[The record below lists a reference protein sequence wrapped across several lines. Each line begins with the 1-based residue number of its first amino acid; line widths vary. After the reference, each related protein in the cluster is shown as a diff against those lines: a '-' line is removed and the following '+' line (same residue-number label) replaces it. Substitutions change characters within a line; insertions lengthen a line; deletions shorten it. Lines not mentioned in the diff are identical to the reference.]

1 MGLITTILFGVCL
14 VRLMSI
20 GLVAVW
26 SDYCPIGLLSSWVT
40 VCRVSVHRATVC
52 WGCVLGEVSVRP
64 LFEYLRKDITV
75 SVNKESMNKN

>member
-1 MGLITTILFGVCL
+1 MGLITTVLFGVCL

-20 GLVAVW
+20 GLDAVW
-26 SDYCPIGLLSSWVT
+26 SDYCPIGLLSSWV
-40 VCRVSVHRATVC
+40 TVC